1 MTVSHIEQEGS
12 EWAVFRVVNDRIHCR
27 AFFSSRHEAEIRQAR
42 LDSIRIATIKGELV

>member
-12 EWAVFRVVNDRIHCR
+12 EWAVFRVVNDQIHCR

-42 LDSIRIATIKGELV
+42 LDSIKLVTSEGELV